1 MLQRQSTRDDIPS
14 TQCKDKSKPSY
25 KGLVHDVFTLTLGA
39 LSNAKLMTTPGKYRS
54 CLDAYAVKS
63 SLNAEVGF
71 LYPLEKSFF
80 FLPKPPA
87 LILHEE
93 IDYVEFESHA
103 GGPSNYD
110 LLKRLKTQQEH
121 LFCNIERN
129 EYRDLF
135 NFIGGKGLKIKNLGA
150 DQMADRGCG
159 CCSVGR

>member
-1 MLQRQSTRDDIPS
+1 MLQRQSISDDIPS

-39 LSNAKLMTTPGKYRS
+39 LSDAKLMTTPGKYRS
-54 CLDAYAVKS
+54 CLDAYVVKS
-63 SLNAEVGF
+63 SLKAEDGF

-80 FLPKPPA
+80 FLPKPPT

-103 GGPSNYD
+103 GGTSNYD
-110 LLKRLKTQQEH
+110 LLIRLKTQQEH

-129 EYRDLF
+129 EYRILF
-135 NFIGGKGLKIKNLGA
+135 NFISGKGLIIKNLGA
-150 DQMADRGCG
+150 DQMAEG
-159 CCSVGR
+159 VAAVL